1 MKRIQKGFTLIELMI
16 VVAIIGILAAVA
28 IPAYQDYV
36 VKSKLAKVQATMDS
50 IKTALA
56 MTFQE
61 TGAFPLATTAVTVA
75 SPGGTAIAAGTTN
88 VWTSMGLTNEPT
100 LPTEV
105 QSLAYITN
113 SDGSAFALWLHLTA
127 IKAKTINGLAVA
139 ISPVIDNGTVTST
152 GKTADTAP
160 AASDTVSGATA
171 LVWHY
176 GCETSLDPIAIKY
189 FNNCG

>member
-50 IKTALA
+50 VKTALA

-61 TGAFPLATTAVTVA
+61 TGSFPTQAETVTATTQGQSFGSTLN
-75 SPGGTAIAAGTTN
+75 S
-88 VWTSMGLTNEPT
+88 WSSMGLTNYPT
-100 LPTEV
+100 LPAEV
-105 QSLAYITN
+105 STLTYEPSTN
-113 SDGSAFALWLHLTA
+113 GSAFALWLHLTG
-127 IKAKTINGLAVA
+127 IKATTINGQAVA
-139 ISPVIDNGTVTST
+139 ISPVTETSTVT
-152 GKTADTAP
+152 GLGRTADTP
-160 AASDTVSGATA
+160 PTTSASVAGATA

-176 GCETSLDPIAIKY
+176 GCTVSLDPIARKY
-189 FNNCG
+189 FNNCQ